1 MLARCEPGITPDELR
16 DSIAAEIPSGQV
28 LTSVEFVWKTIRYWM
43 LETGLGI
50 TVITT
55 AVLGLVVGTVIIS
68 QTLYAI
74 TNDHLPNY
82 ATLLAIG
89 FGRWQLAYVVFI
101 QAVVL
106 GMIGILA
113 GSVLFGRVAQITQ
126 TTPIPIETTP
136 EVFGGVMAA
145 LLGSCIAAS
154 FLSLRSIFRLDP
166 VSVFRN

>member
-1 MLARCEPGITPDELR
+1 
-16 DSIAAEIPSGQV
+16 
-28 LTSVEFVWKTIRYWM
+28 VWKSIGYWM

-55 AVLGLVVGTVIIS
+55 AVLGLVVGTVIVS

-89 FGRWQLAYVVFI
+89 FGRRQLVLVVLI
-101 QAVVL
+101 QAIVL
-106 GMIGILA
+106 GMIGIVI
-113 GSVLFGRVAQITQ
+113 GSAVFGYVSEMSQ

-136 EVFGGVMAA
+136 AIFAGVMAA
-145 LLGSCIAAS
+145 LLASCVGAS
-154 FLSLRSIFRLDP
+154 VLSLRSIFRLDP